1 MDRRTFICFAAQGLL
16 GVSFAVRAQQPRKVP
31 RIGVVWHAGNAEEEG
46 QYFTSFQQGFHDLG
60 YVEGQTIVFENR
72 FADEIYDRFTNLA
85 AELVALKVDV
95 LVAVTRPAAVAA
107 HAATST
113 IPIVFVVV
121 PDPVG
126 DKLVDSLAKPGGNA
140 TGLSNMIQDVVA
152 KRLELLKEALPRLTR
167 AALLVNPS
175 DTAIA
180 RRTIEQVQTA
190 AGLLN
195 VYVLPFEAHAPEQ
208 LDPVFERIAREG
220 MKGVFTGNDP
230 MFFNERKRIADLALE
245 HRLPLLL
252 QNRPGALAGALMSYG
267 PDSRTMFYRAASYV
281 DKILKG
287 AKPGDLP
294 VEQPTKIELLI
305 NLKTAKALGLKIP
318 QSLLLRADE
327 VIQ

>member
-1 MDRRTFICFAAQGLL
+1 MDRRRFICFAAQGLL
-16 GVSFAVRAQQPRKVP
+16 GVPFAVRAQQPRKIP

-195 VYVLPFEAHAPEQ
+195 VYVLPFEAHAPEE
-208 LDPVFERIAREG
+208 LDPVFERIAREDI
-220 MKGVFTGNDP
+220 KGVFTGNDP

-287 AKPGDLP
+287 ANPGDLP